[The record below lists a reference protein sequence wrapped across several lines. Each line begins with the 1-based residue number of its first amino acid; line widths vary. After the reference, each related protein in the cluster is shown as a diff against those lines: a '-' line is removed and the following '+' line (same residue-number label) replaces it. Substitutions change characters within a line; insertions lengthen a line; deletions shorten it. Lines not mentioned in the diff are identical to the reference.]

1 MTSDCGNAEVR
12 DLLPDLVNGSM
23 RAGDRAAVEAHV
35 AACAACA
42 AELAL
47 LRAARSA
54 LHAAPAV
61 DVQRIVRSLPAP
73 PRRRGMPEAS
83 GRRWLRAAAVALLVG
98 GAGGAY
104 VLGRGAGDEGGRGVP
119 LAGVQE
125 TGVDAA
131 ERAATAAAVQGAETR
146 ADGATLLLAAGLR
159 ELDEES
165 LAALLAELDS
175 LGSDELMPSAEP
187 GEPVPALIEQEGV

>member
-12 DLLPDLVNGSM
+12 DLLPDLGNGSM
-23 RAGDRAAVEAHV
+23 GAGDRAAVEAHV

-73 PRRRGMPEAS
+73 PRRRGVPQAS

-104 VLGRGAGDEGGRGVP
+104 VLGRGAPV
-119 LAGVQE
+119 AGVQA
-125 TGVDAA
+125 TGADAA
-131 ERAATAAAVQGAETR
+131 EGAATAAAVQGAQRR

-187 GEPVPALIEQEGV
+187 GEPVPAIIEQEGA

>member
-1 MTSDCGNAEVR
+1 MTSECGNAGVR
-12 DLLPDLVNGSM
+12 DLLPDLVHGSIG
-23 RAGDRAAVEAHV
+23 ADDRAVVEAHV
-35 AACAACA
+35 AGCAACA

-47 LRAARSA
+47 LREVRSA

-73 PRRRGMPEAS
+73 ARGRGVQEAN
-83 GRRWLRAAAVALLVG
+83 GRRWLRAAAALLLVG
-98 GAGGAY
+98 GAAGAY
-104 VLGRGAGDEGGRGVP
+104 VLGRGAADEEGRGAP

-125 TGVDAA
+125 AGADAA
-131 ERAATAAAVQGAETR
+131 EGAATAPAEQSVETR
-146 ADGATLLLAAGLR
+146 TDGATLLLAAGLR

-175 LGSDELMPSAEP
+175 LGSDGLMPSAEP
-187 GEPVPALIEQEGV
+187 GEPVPAIIEQEGA

>member
-1 MTSDCGNAEVR
+1 MTSDCHNAEVR
-12 DLLPDLVNGSM
+12 DLLPDLVNGSIG
-23 RAGDRAAVEAHV
+23 AGDGAAVEAHV

-61 DVQRIVRSLPAP
+61 DVQRIVRSLPAS
-73 PRRRGMPEAS
+73 PRRRGVPEAS

-104 VLGRGAGDEGGRGVP
+104 VLGRGAPVAGVP
-119 LAGVQE
+119 ERGA
-125 TGVDAA
+125 DAA
-131 ERAATAAAVQGAETR
+131 DGAATAAAARGAQTR
-146 ADGATLLLAAGLR
+146 ADGATVLLAAGLR

-187 GEPVPALIEQEGV
+187 GEPVPAIIEQEGA